1 MTEWTQ
7 AQEQR
12 LQALIDGAQM
22 DCARRFMELERIEDG
37 NFARVLSAM
46 QEYRVGVQHF
56 QATTGYGYDDIG
68 RDTLEKVFASA
79 FGAQDALV
87 RPQFV
92 SGTHSLAVCLF
103 GLLRPGDHLLSAVG
117 MPYDTM
123 DEVIGITKAYDG
135 SLREMGVSYSQ
146 VELTPEGEIDLDAVL
161 DAITEK
167 TRVVMIQRSRGY
179 AWRPALTVSQ
189 IGVAAKAIHEKKPDA
204 IVMVDNC
211 YGEFVST
218 QEPTHVGADVIVGS
232 LIKNAGGGL
241 APTGGYIAGRH
252 DLVERISYR
261 LTSPGIGREVG
272 SYAYGY
278 QPFYQGFFLAPHV
291 VCQAVKT
298 AVLAAAV
305 FARLGFTVHP
315 GVDDERSDIIQALRL
330 ETPDRLVAFCE
341 GIQMASPI
349 DSFAL
354 PEPWAMPGYQDQVI
368 MAAGT
373 FVSGASIELSADA
386 PMRAPFNVY
395 MQGGLTLSHGRTGI
409 AQAVRRMAEKG
420 LLELA

>member
-1 MTEWTQ
+1 MSEWTD

-12 LQALIDGAQM
+12 LRALIDGAQE
-22 DCARRFMELERIEDG
+22 DCAGRFAQLERIESE
-37 NFARVLSAM
+37 NFERVLAAM
-46 QEYRVGVQHF
+46 QAQRVGVQHF

-68 RDTLEKVFASA
+68 RDALERVFAQA

-92 SGTHSLAVCLF
+92 SGTHALAVCLF
-103 GLLRPGDHLLSAVG
+103 GLLRPGDQLLSAVG

-123 DEVIGITKAYDG
+123 DEVIGISKASDG
-135 SLREMGVSYSQ
+135 SLAEMGVGYAQ
-146 VELTPEGEIDLDAVL
+146 VELTGAGEIDLPAVC
-161 DAITEK
+161 DAITDR

-179 AWRPALTVSQ
+179 AWRPALTVGQ
-189 IGVAAKAIHEKKPDA
+189 IGEAARAIHARKPDA

-211 YGEFVST
+211 YGEFVDV
-218 QEPTHVGADVIVGS
+218 QEPTHVGADVMVGS

-252 DLVERISYR
+252 DLIERIACR

-278 QPFYQGFFLAPHV
+278 QPFYQGFFFAPHV

-298 AVLAAAV
+298 AVLAATV
-305 FARLGFTVHP
+305 FSRLGFTVHP
-315 GVDDERSDIIQALRL
+315 GVDDARSDIIQALRL
-330 ETPDRLVAFCE
+330 ETPERLIAFCE
-341 GIQMASPI
+341 GIQMASPV

-386 PMRAPFNVY
+386 PMREPFAVY
-395 MQGGLTLSHGRTGI
+395 MQGGLTLSHGRAGI
-409 AQAVRRMAEKG
+409 ASAVRRMADKG
-420 LLELA
+420 LLTI

>member
-1 MTEWTQ
+1 MSEWTD

-12 LQALIDGAQM
+12 LRALIDGAQE
-22 DCARRFMELERIEDG
+22 DCAGRFAQLERIESE
-37 NFARVLSAM
+37 NFERVLAAM
-46 QEYRVGVQHF
+46 QAQRVGVQHF

-68 RDTLEKVFASA
+68 RDALERVFAQA

-92 SGTHSLAVCLF
+92 SGTHALAVCLF
-103 GLLRPGDHLLSAVG
+103 GLLRPGDQLLSAVG

-123 DEVIGITKAYDG
+123 DEVIGISKASDG
-135 SLREMGVSYSQ
+135 SLAEMGVGYAQ
-146 VELTPEGEIDLDAVL
+146 VELTGAGEIDLPAVC
-161 DAITEK
+161 DAITDR

-179 AWRPALTVSQ
+179 AWRPALTVGQ
-189 IGVAAKAIHEKKPDA
+189 IGEAARAIHARKPDA

-211 YGEFVST
+211 YGEFVDV
-218 QEPTHVGADVIVGS
+218 QEPTHVGADVMVGS

-252 DLVERISYR
+252 DLIERIACR

-278 QPFYQGFFLAPHV
+278 QPFYQGFFFAPHV

-298 AVLAAAV
+298 AVLLAAAV
-305 FARLGFTVHP
+305 FSRLGFTVHP
-315 GVDDERSDIIQALRL
+315 GVDDVRSDIIQALRL
-330 ETPDRLVAFCE
+330 ETPERLIAFCE
-341 GIQMASPI
+341 GIQMASPV

-386 PMRAPFNVY
+386 PMREPFAVY
-395 MQGGLTLSHGRTGI
+395 MQGGLTLSHGRAGI
-409 AQAVRRMAEKG
+409 ASAVRRMADKG
-420 LLELA
+420 LLTI

>member
-1 MTEWTQ
+1 MSEWTD

-12 LQALIDGAQM
+12 LRALIDGAQE
-22 DCARRFMELERIEDG
+22 DCAGRFAQLERIESE
-37 NFARVLSAM
+37 NFERVLAAM
-46 QEYRVGVQHF
+46 QAQRVGVQHF

-68 RDTLEKVFASA
+68 RDALERVFAQA

-92 SGTHSLAVCLF
+92 SGTHALAVCLF
-103 GLLRPGDHLLSAVG
+103 GLLRPGDQLLSAVG

-123 DEVIGITKAYDG
+123 DEVIGISKASDG
-135 SLREMGVSYSQ
+135 SLAEMGVGYAQ
-146 VELTPEGEIDLDAVL
+146 VELTSAGEIDLPAVC
-161 DAITEK
+161 DAITDR

-179 AWRPALTVSQ
+179 AWRPALTVGQ
-189 IGVAAKAIHEKKPDA
+189 IGEAARAIHARKPDA

-211 YGEFVST
+211 YGEFVDV
-218 QEPTHVGADVIVGS
+218 QEPTHVGADVMVGS

-252 DLVERISYR
+252 DLIERIACR

-278 QPFYQGFFLAPHV
+278 QPFYQGFFFAPHV

-305 FARLGFTVHP
+305 FSRLGFTVHP
-315 GVDDERSDIIQALRL
+315 GVDDARSDIIQALRL
-330 ETPDRLVAFCE
+330 ETPERLIAFCE
-341 GIQMASPI
+341 GIQMASPV

-386 PMRAPFNVY
+386 PMREPFAVY
-395 MQGGLTLSHGRTGI
+395 MQGGLTLSHGRAGI
-409 AQAVRRMAEKG
+409 ASAVRRMADKG
-420 LLELA
+420 LLTI

>member
-1 MTEWTQ
+1 MSEWTD

-12 LQALIDGAQM
+12 LRALIDGAQE
-22 DCARRFMELERIEDG
+22 DCAGRFAQLERIESE
-37 NFARVLSAM
+37 NFERVLAAM
-46 QEYRVGVQHF
+46 QAQRVGVQHF

-68 RDTLEKVFASA
+68 RDALERVFAQA

-92 SGTHSLAVCLF
+92 SGTHALAVCLF
-103 GLLRPGDHLLSAVG
+103 GLLRPGDQLLSAVG

-123 DEVIGITKAYDG
+123 DEVIGISKASDG
-135 SLREMGVSYSQ
+135 SLAEMGVGYAQ
-146 VELTPEGEIDLDAVL
+146 VELTGAGEIDLPAVC
-161 DAITEK
+161 DAITDR

-179 AWRPALTVSQ
+179 AWRPALTVGQ
-189 IGVAAKAIHEKKPDA
+189 IGEAARAIHARKPDA

-211 YGEFVST
+211 YGEFVDV
-218 QEPTHVGADVIVGS
+218 QEPTHVGADVMVGS

-252 DLVERISYR
+252 DLIERIACR

-278 QPFYQGFFLAPHV
+278 QPFYQGFFFAPHV

-305 FARLGFTVHP
+305 FSRLGFTVHP
-315 GVDDERSDIIQALRL
+315 GVDDVRSDIIQALRL
-330 ETPDRLVAFCE
+330 ETPERLIAFCE
-341 GIQMASPI
+341 GIQMASPV

-386 PMRAPFNVY
+386 PMREPFAVY
-395 MQGGLTLSHGRTGI
+395 MQGGLTLSHGRAGI
-409 AQAVRRMAEKG
+409 ASAVRRMADKG
-420 LLELA
+420 LLTI

>member
-146 VELTPEGEIDLDAVL
+146 VELTP
-161 DAITEK
+161 
-167 TRVVMIQRSRGY
+167 
-179 AWRPALTVSQ
+179 
-189 IGVAAKAIHEKKPDA
+189 
-204 IVMVDNC
+204 
-211 YGEFVST
+211 
-218 QEPTHVGADVIVGS
+218 
-232 LIKNAGGGL
+232 
-241 APTGGYIAGRH
+241 
-252 DLVERISYR
+252 
-261 LTSPGIGREVG
+261 
-272 SYAYGY
+272 
-278 QPFYQGFFLAPHV
+278 
-291 VCQAVKT
+291 
-298 AVLAAAV
+298 
-305 FARLGFTVHP
+305 
-315 GVDDERSDIIQALRL
+315 
-330 ETPDRLVAFCE
+330 
-341 GIQMASPI
+341 
-349 DSFAL
+349 
-354 PEPWAMPGYQDQVI
+354 
-368 MAAGT
+368 
-373 FVSGASIELSADA
+373 
-386 PMRAPFNVY
+386 
-395 MQGGLTLSHGRTGI
+395 
-409 AQAVRRMAEKG
+409 
-420 LLELA
+420 

>member
-1 MTEWTQ
+1 MSEWTD

-12 LQALIDGAQM
+12 LRALIDGAQE
-22 DCARRFMELERIEDG
+22 DCAGRFAQLERIESE
-37 NFARVLSAM
+37 NFERVLAAM
-46 QEYRVGVQHF
+46 QAQRVGVQHF

-68 RDTLEKVFASA
+68 RDALERVFSQA

-92 SGTHSLAVCLF
+92 SGTHALAVCLF
-103 GLLRPGDHLLSAVG
+103 GLLRPGDQLLSAVG

-123 DEVIGITKAYDG
+123 DEVIGISKASDG
-135 SLREMGVSYSQ
+135 SLAEMGVGYAQ
-146 VELTPEGEIDLDAVL
+146 VELTGAGEIDLPAVC
-161 DAITEK
+161 DAITDR

-179 AWRPALTVSQ
+179 AWRPALTVGQ
-189 IGVAAKAIHEKKPDA
+189 IGEAARAIHARKPDA

-211 YGEFVST
+211 YGEFVDV
-218 QEPTHVGADVIVGS
+218 QEPTHVGADVMVGS

-252 DLVERISYR
+252 DLIERIACR

-278 QPFYQGFFLAPHV
+278 QPFYQGFFFAPHV

-305 FARLGFTVHP
+305 FSRLGFTVHP
-315 GVDDERSDIIQALRL
+315 GVDDVRSDIIQALRL
-330 ETPDRLVAFCE
+330 ETPERLIAFCE
-341 GIQMASPI
+341 GIQMASPV

-354 PEPWAMPGYQDQVI
+354 PEPWTMPGYQDQVI

-386 PMRAPFNVY
+386 PMREPFAVY
-395 MQGGLTLSHGRTGI
+395 MQGGLTLSHGRAGI
-409 AQAVRRMAEKG
+409 ASAVRRMTDKG
-420 LLELA
+420 LLTI